1 MKAKTV
7 LITVL
12 VTALACIALN
22 GVFHV
27 LIIGDYFDS
36 AFSGFENK
44 VNKIANS
51 NPVWKLATELVWV
64 SALFYL
70 LTYQRGPKIST
81 SHAIVGG
88 MLMNAAVSGTW
99 NFINASLFNAF
110 PKRII
115 LPDMAF
121 HILIVGTVSGFL
133 IALLYNKLEKK

>member
-51 NPVWKLATELVWV
+51 NPVWQLATELVWV

>member
-12 VTALACIALN
+12 VTFIACVALN

-27 LIIGDYFDS
+27 LVIGDYFDS
-36 AFSGFENK
+36 AFAGFENK
-44 VNKIANS
+44 VNKIADT
-51 NPVWKLATELVWV
+51 NPAWQIATELVWV
-64 SALFYL
+64 IALFYL
-70 LTYQRGPKIST
+70 LTYGRSSKIST

-99 NFINASLFNAF
+99 NFINASLFNVF

>member
-7 LITVL
+7 IITVL
-12 VTALACIALN
+12 VTFIVCMALN
-22 GVFHV
+22 GAFHV
-27 LIIGDYFDS
+27 LIMGDYFDS

-44 VNKIANS
+44 INKIADS
-51 NPVWKLATELVWV
+51 NPVWQLATELVWV

-70 LTYQRGPKIST
+70 LTWQRGPKIST
-81 SHAIVGG
+81 SHAIIGG

-110 PKRII
+110 PKKVI

-121 HILIVGTVSGFL
+121 HILIVGTAAGFL
-133 IALLYNKLEKK
+133 IAFLYNKLERK